1 MNKLLGHELGSEGY
15 NRVIDFM
22 RADLAKSFV
31 ITPQLIELRAKLEAT
46 VRERLRAEGRDF
58 DAELEKWK
66 EAKKANEAP
75 HNESG

>member
-1 MNKLLGHELGSEGY
+1 MNKLLGHEIGSAGY
-15 NRVIDFM
+15 HRVIEFM
-22 RADLAKSFV
+22 RCDLAKRFA
-31 ITPQLIELRAKLEAT
+31 ITPREIELRGKLERE